1 MVFMTVKL
9 GKLSYRA
16 LGEYQ
21 TLGKYR
27 TLRGLAS
34 QGAYN
39 QNRFCQL
46 KGGLIIRVNDR
57 DFARIFFKQE
67 IRIILLFMFL

>member
-1 MVFMTVKL
+1 MFMTVKL
-9 GKLSYRA
+9 GKLNYRA
-16 LGEYQ
+16 LGEYR

-34 QGAYN
+34 QGTYN

-46 KGGLIIRVNDR
+46 KDGLIIRVNDR

-67 IRIILLFMFL
+67 IRIILHFMFL